1 MLLAGVVLSVLLGI
15 GFMIQQDVEQLRI
28 LLEHNQ
34 KVLIP
39 VIRQGYEAQLNTIQV
54 QQWLTDISATRG
66 QDGLNDG
73 FDQAKTAYENF
84 HVNLQQLQ
92 KLDASQRDFYQS
104 IQPVFN
110 DYYNMGQ
117 RMAQGYIA
125 DGPATGNKLM
135 AMFDT
140 SAQAISDKVGQVHE
154 RISQM
159 VDTDAKNALQTI
171 DHHLNLLMACYVL
184 LLVILTILFLFI
196 LRRVVQPARYIA
208 NGLDKIA
215 KGDLTCAVGVESQDE
230 LGDIATASQQIVH
243 KFQQYIS
250 RIIGSANMNSGYSYA
265 LLFSMQDAV
274 TFVDKQAQEGEHI
287 VREVDSLCESTDK
300 VQVALKQAVSATS
313 DARQQVGNSRD
324 TLSEANN
331 IVQELAGH
339 LDDAE
344 VAITDLAR
352 QCQSI
357 NTVVGTISAIAEQT
371 NLLALNAAI
380 EAARA
385 GEQGRGFAVVA
396 DEVRALAKR
405 TQESTGEIGQT
416 VDVLQKLADNAVVM
430 INKNKSVAGRNAQMS
445 AEVIN
450 SLQMVF
456 DYIETLY
463 GLNSSIHVLADE
475 QLNHIHNIS
484 GRVQSIGEL
493 SQNVSARIARAD
505 RFSNRMRESTKAF
518 TEITNQVRIE

>member
-1 MLLAGVVLSVLLGI
+1 M
-15 GFMIQQDVEQLRI
+15 
-28 LLEHNQ
+28 
-34 KVLIP
+34 
-39 VIRQGYEAQLNTIQV
+39 

-66 QDGLNDG
+66 QDGLADG
-73 FDQAKTAYENF
+73 FDQAKTAYDNF

-92 KLDASQRDFYQS
+92 TLDASQRDFYQA
-104 IQPVFN
+104 IQPVFEN
-110 DYYNMGQ
+110 YYSMGQ

-135 AMFDT
+135 AGFDS
-140 SAQAISDKVGQVHE
+140 SAQAIGDKMGQVHE
-154 RISQM
+154 HIEKL
-159 VDTDAKNALQTI
+159 VAANTENAHITI
-171 DHHLNLLMACYVL
+171 AHHLDLLMVCFFIL
-184 LLVILTILFLFI
+184 LLVQIFLFI
-196 LRRVVQPARYIA
+196 FIVRRVVQPAGYIA
-208 NGLDKIA
+208 RNLDQIA
-215 KGDLTCAVGVESQDE
+215 QGDLTCEVGVESQDE
-230 LGDIATASQQIVH
+230 LGEIASASQQIVH
-243 KFQQYIS
+243 KFQQYIT

-265 LLFSMQDAV
+265 LLFSMQDAIA
-274 TFVDKQAQEGEHI
+274 FVDKQAQEGEHI
-287 VREVDSLCESTDK
+287 VMEVDALCASTDK
-300 VQVALKQAVSATS
+300 VQAAVKQAVSATS

-331 IVQELAGH
+331 IVHELAGH

-344 VAITDLAR
+344 VAIMDLAR

-493 SQNVSARIARAD
+493 SRNVSVRIARAD
-505 RFSNRMRESTKAF
+505 RFSNGMRESTRAF